1 MHPKM
6 WLNPATRANIQTL
19 RERGY
24 FVMEPATG
32 RLTGMDS
39 GVGRFP
45 ETSAI
50 IDFIE
55 ESYGYCADLLGTRM
69 LITAGGTR
77 EPIDP
82 VRFIGNRSSGKQ
94 GWAIA
99 HQAAMRGAQ
108 VTLVLGPN
116 SLPEIEGIETIEIE
130 SASEMRDEIL
140 TRFDQVDVLVMSAA
154 VADARPVSVSDEKI
168 KKDKLGA
175 LILEENPD
183 LLAEFAAKKRGNQV
197 IAGFAAET
205 ESDYKALVDSAK
217 TKLAR
222 KGADLIYVNDVSN
235 GKVFG
240 AETTSGAI
248 ITKEGIVIQVDEV
261 TKEILADT
269 LLDQI
274 KERVSHG

>member
-1 MHPKM
+1 
-6 WLNPATRANIQTL
+6 
-19 RERGY
+19 
-24 FVMEPATG
+24 MEPATG

-154 VADARPVSVSDEKI
+154 VAMQDQFRSQMRRSRRINWAR
-168 KKDKLGA
+168 
-175 LILEENPD
+175 
-183 LLAEFAAKKRGNQV
+183 
-197 IAGFAAET
+197 
-205 ESDYKALVDSAK
+205 
-217 TKLAR
+217 
-222 KGADLIYVNDVSN
+222 
-235 GKVFG
+235 
-240 AETTSGAI
+240 
-248 ITKEGIVIQVDEV
+248 
-261 TKEILADT
+261 
-269 LLDQI
+269 
-274 KERVSHG
+274 

>member
-1 MHPKM
+1 
-6 WLNPATRANIQTL
+6 
-19 RERGY
+19 
-24 FVMEPATG
+24 
-32 RLTGMDS
+32 
-39 GVGRFP
+39 
-45 ETSAI
+45 
-50 IDFIE
+50 
-55 ESYGYCADLLGTRM
+55 
-69 LITAGGTR
+69 
-77 EPIDP
+77 
-82 VRFIGNRSSGKQ
+82 
-94 GWAIA
+94 
-99 HQAAMRGAQ
+99 
-108 VTLVLGPN
+108 
-116 SLPEIEGIETIEIE
+116 
-130 SASEMRDEIL
+130 
-140 TRFDQVDVLVMSAA
+140 MSAA